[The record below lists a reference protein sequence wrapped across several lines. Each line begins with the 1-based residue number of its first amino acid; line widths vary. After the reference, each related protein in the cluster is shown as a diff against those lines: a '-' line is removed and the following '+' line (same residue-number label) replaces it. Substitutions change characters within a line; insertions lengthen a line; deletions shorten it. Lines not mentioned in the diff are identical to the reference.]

1 LLAHTMSLTA
11 CNGGPGLT
19 TGCRATCLTMSAV
32 SLGQL
37 RGVRSAVLY
46 CPGNAVQGHIP
57 CYWVASLQD
66 PLRLHARLDSSFET
80 TLQNIN
86 QVV

>member
-1 LLAHTMSLTA
+1 MSLTA
-11 CNGGPGLT
+11 CNGGLGLT
-19 TGCRATCLTMSAV
+19 TGCRATCLTISAV

-37 RGVRSAVLY
+37 RGVRGAV
-46 CPGNAVQGHIP
+46 CIAQGTRCKVTFRAIGWLP
-57 CYWVASLQD
+57 LQD

-80 TLQNIN
+80 ALQDFD